1 MKEFTLTET
10 DGTRDVDLG
19 NSRTLTVTNL
29 AGASVQIYID
39 YNLNGIASSAI
50 KGSAGYSSPFTLQL
64 GDTKAVLKSDLE
76 SENVR
81 VGIEGVGAKI
91 KFVY

>member
-10 DGTRDVDLG
+10 DSTRDVDLG

-29 AGASVQIYID
+29 AGASVKIYID
-39 YNLNGIASSAI
+39 YNLNGVYSSAI
-50 KGSAGYSSPFTLQL
+50 KGSAGYANPFTLTL
-64 GDTKAVLKSDLE
+64 GTTKVVQKSDLE

-81 VGIEGVGAKI
+81 VGVEGVGAKI